1 MKIVMV
7 AGGTGGHI
15 YPAISLAKELQK
27 RGHEIY
33 FIGANDRMEK
43 TAVPEAGFKFIGLD
57 IKSTSGGFK
66 QKLCS
71 LKSMISAYHKCL
83 KILKNNADLVIGFGN
98 YISLPVLKA
107 ATHLGIKTMLH
118 EQNSYAGKANLALEK
133 DAELVVASYEESL
146 KQFKTK
152 KIEVL
157 GNPQSSIASKAVRN
171 PEVIKE
177 FGLDP
182 NKKTVVIFMG
192 SLGSKTVSK
201 IVGEY
206 IENLD
211 HKNYQLIYATGR
223 NYYATY
229 KDIKKENVVIRE
241 RIDGLNVMRNADLVV
256 SRAGATT
263 LAEITALGIASILV
277 PSPYVANN
285 HQYYNA
291 MALVNK
297 DAAVLLEEKDLTA
310 VSLNDKIEELINDD
324 AHRENLAKNAKSL
337 CNENVIEDMIDRI
350 EKIWKQ

>member
-43 TAVPEAGFKFIGLD
+43 TAVPDAGFKFIGLD

-71 LKSMISAYHKCL
+71 LKSMVSAYHKCL
-83 KILKNNADLVIGFGN
+83 KLLKGNADLVIGFGN
-98 YISLPVLKA
+98 YISVPVLKA
-107 ATHLGIKTMLH
+107 AKRLHIKTMLH
-118 EQNSYAGKANLALEK
+118 EQNSFAGKANLALEK

-157 GNPQSSIASKAVRN
+157 GNPQSSIAAKAQRN
-171 PEVIKE
+171 PQVIKDL
-177 FGLDP
+177 GLDP
-182 NKKTVVIFMG
+182 EKKTVVIFMG

-201 IVGEY
+201 IVAEY
-206 IENLD
+206 IQNL
-211 HKNYQLIYATGR
+211 NNQAYQVIYATGR
-223 NYYATY
+223 NYYEAY
-229 KDIKKENVVIRE
+229 KDIKKNDVVIKE

-285 HQYYNA
+285 HQYFNA

-297 DAAVLLEEKDLTA
+297 HAALLLEEKDLNA
-310 VSLNDKIEELINDD
+310 ESLKTSIENVIFDD
-324 AHRENLAKNAKSL
+324 EKLKDLAANAKAL

-350 EKIWKQ
+350 EKTWKQ